1 MCPPPSAPLTQQPGC
16 AHGTPH
22 RTPQH
27 RPIEVVVG
35 SHSAPKVQRRGG
47 VSKQSPALPSHPIP
61 PPPPNPTV
69 GVEPLRQRSS
79 PGRSGDLWPVLP
91 FSDPSDA
98 AVGPPHGRLWG
109 TAPSRG
115 YGVRHHPVPMGHSSV
130 QLLWGIPCACPGLS
144 YGAAELRKGVGI
156 RAGFRIRNGVGIG
169 VGIGVTHSADGTA
182 APFPALPPPA
192 MTQLTAR
199 CYTPAN

>member
-1 MCPPPSAPLTQQPGC
+1 MARFALF
-16 AHGTPH
+16 
-22 RTPQH
+22 
-27 RPIEVVVG
+27 RPIRCSCG
-35 SHSAPKVQRRGG
+35 AAP
-47 VSKQSPALPSHPIP
+47 
-61 PPPPNPTV
+61 
-69 GVEPLRQRSS
+69 
-79 PGRSGDLWPVLP
+79 W
-91 FSDPSDA
+91 A
-98 AVGPPHGRLWG
+98 A
-109 TAPSRG
+109 
-115 YGVRHHPVPMGHSSV
+115 MGHSSV